1 MNVIYRGGYNKND
14 EGSTKNSFFYEYADI
29 VRTLTA
35 KGIQVACVTLAKDD
49 GHYDA
54 RIKENFGNIDTI
66 NHQTTVVNWSKYR
79 LIFLCGGTTLRLR
92 DGLLK
97 LGFNIDTLGKSVV
110 VLGDS
115 AGAYLMSAYFFDTSD
130 RENLQ
135 FFEGAHPQSNV
146 ITIAHVNNSHYSNE
160 KLIKSVKDFAKEK
173 HLRVLSLNEN
183 EEKLLNNNGV
193 FVDFKV
199 QGLFS

>member
-1 MNVIYRGGYNKND
+1 MNVIYRGGFNKNNEESIKD
-14 EGSTKNSFFYEYADI
+14 SFFYEYADI

-97 LGFNIDTLGKSVV
+97 LGFNIDTLDKSVV

-130 RENLQ
+130 R
-135 FFEGAHPQSNV
+135 
-146 ITIAHVNNSHYSNE
+146 
-160 KLIKSVKDFAKEK
+160 
-173 HLRVLSLNEN
+173 
-183 EEKLLNNNGV
+183 
-193 FVDFKV
+193 
-199 QGLFS
+199 